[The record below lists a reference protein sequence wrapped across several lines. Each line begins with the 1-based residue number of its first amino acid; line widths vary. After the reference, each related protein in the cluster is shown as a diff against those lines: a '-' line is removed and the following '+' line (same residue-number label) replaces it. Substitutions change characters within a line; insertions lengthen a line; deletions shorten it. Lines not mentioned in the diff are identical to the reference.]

1 MSALTSGLA
10 VLDGAIGYA
19 LGGAARVT
27 PEDWSRPTPCAAW
40 DLATLVDHV
49 AESMGLLHDAL
60 GCDPADRLTNA
71 DPVARLRAQ
80 AARLL
85 AVCAPDGP
93 VRIGDR
99 ELPASMVVVTG
110 ALEIAVHAWD
120 IWAACGVRRPI
131 PPGLAIVL
139 QPVAPLLVP
148 ACARP
153 GLFAD
158 PVPLT
163 GPADAAGELL
173 AFLGR
178 KSF

>member
-1 MSALTSGLA
+1 LTSGLV

-19 LGGAARVT
+19 LGGGALVT
-27 PEDWSRPTPCAAW
+27 PADWSRPTPCAAW

-49 AESMGLLHDAL
+49 ADSMGVLHEAL
-60 GCDPADRLTNA
+60 GPGPAGPIA
-71 DPVARLRAQ
+71 AQDPVARLRAQ
-80 AARLL
+80 ASRLL
-85 AVCAPDGP
+85 AVCAAAGP

-99 ELPASMVVVTG
+99 ELPVGVVAVTG

-120 IWAACGVRRPI
+120 IWSACGVRRPI

-139 QPVAPLLVP
+139 QPVAPLLLP
-148 ACARP
+148 ACVRE

-163 GPADAAGELL
+163 GSVEPADKLL

-178 KSF
+178 QSF